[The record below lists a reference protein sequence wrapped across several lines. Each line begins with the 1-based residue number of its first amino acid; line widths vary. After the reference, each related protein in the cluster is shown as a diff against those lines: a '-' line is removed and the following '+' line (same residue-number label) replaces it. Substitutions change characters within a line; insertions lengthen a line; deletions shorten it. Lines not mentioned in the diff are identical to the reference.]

1 MIAPARMRV
10 TGLGVITPGANRP
23 DRALGPRLAPIPG
36 WFEVAEALPGRGYR
50 RLPAG
55 CLHLLAAARAA
66 ALDTGPWF
74 TEVPAHRRAAVVG
87 TNNAGAA
94 LIEEFDRTIID
105 LGAAE
110 LPPARVPYMAMSMFA
125 ARLAPEHLLRGFDLT
140 TNSPAVAGLDALQS
154 AARALAAG
162 RASVVLAGAV
172 EEPPS
177 AAQQAGARSGAV
189 PADIGAAV
197 VVCEPEE
204 TPTGGAGVYG
214 YCSTYSAFL
223 PDPDS
228 ARAVLEVLWEQ
239 LAQDGAAPH
248 HIDTV
253 LDDSA
258 IGAAVAA
265 RLTELAPDGE
275 ITTVPAATGGGC
287 LTPVR
292 RVVGRLGTAGGLA
305 DRVAVVAA
313 SAHGHLS
320 ITDITPYTGP
330 PRSTDNTNSTN
341 STDNTDGTD
350 STRKTHGT
358 PPATTKGHRP

>member
-1 MIAPARMRV
+1 MTAPARMRV
-10 TGLGVITPGANRP
+10 TGLGVIAPGVDRP
-23 DRALGPRLAPIPG
+23 DGALGPRLAARPG
-36 WFEVAEALPGRGYR
+36 WFEVAQALPGRGYR

-66 ALDTGPWF
+66 SLDTGPWF

-172 EEPPS
+172 EEPPP
-177 AAQQAGARSGAV
+177 AAQRSSARSGAA

-197 VVCEPEE
+197 LVCEPEE
-204 TPTGGAGVYG
+204 ALAGGAGVYG

-223 PDPDS
+223 PGPDS
-228 ARAVLEVLWEQ
+228 ARAVLEALWRQ
-239 LAQDGAAPH
+239 LAHDGPPPH

-265 RLTELAPDGE
+265 RLAELAPDGE
-275 ITTVPAATGGGC
+275 ITAVPAAIGGGC

-292 RVVGRLGTAGGLA
+292 RVVGRLGTPGGLT
-305 DRVAVVAA
+305 DRLAVVAA

-320 ITDITPYTGP
+320 ITDITPYTG
-330 PRSTDNTNSTN
+330 RTRNTP
-341 STDNTDGTD
+341 GAPGP
-350 STRKTHGT
+350 HGT
-358 PPATTKGHRP
+358 

>member
-1 MIAPARMRV
+1 
-10 TGLGVITPGANRP
+10 
-23 DRALGPRLAPIPG
+23 
-36 WFEVAEALPGRGYR
+36 
-50 RLPAG
+50 
-55 CLHLLAAARAA
+55 
-66 ALDTGPWF
+66 
-74 TEVPAHRRAAVVG
+74 
-87 TNNAGAA
+87 
-94 LIEEFDRTIID
+94 
-105 LGAAE
+105 
-110 LPPARVPYMAMSMFA
+110 MSMFA

-177 AAQQAGARSGAV
+177 AAQRAGARSGAV

-197 VVCEPEE
+197 LVCEPEE
-204 TPTGGAGVYG
+204 APTGGARVYG

-223 PDPDS
+223 PGPDS
-228 ARAVLEVLWEQ
+228 ARAVLEALWEQ
-239 LAQDGAAPH
+239 LAHDGVPPDRV
-248 HIDTV
+248 DTV

-265 RLTELAPDGE
+265 RLAALAPDGE
-275 ITTVPAATGGGC
+275 ITAVPAATGGGC

-292 RVVGRLGTAGGLA
+292 RVLGRLGTPGGLA

-330 PRSTDNTNSTN
+330 TH
-341 STDNTDGTD
+341 GTHR
-350 STRKTHGT
+350 THRTQGTHGT
-358 PPATTKGHRP
+358 PAAEDRTTPATTKGHRP

>member
-1 MIAPARMRV
+1 MTAPARMRV
-10 TGLGVITPGANRP
+10 TGLGVIAPGVDRP
-23 DRALGPRLAPIPG
+23 DRALGPRSAPQPG
-36 WFEVAEALPGRGYR
+36 WFEVAAALPGRGYR

-66 ALDTGPWF
+66 VIDSGPRF
-74 TEVPAHRRAAVVG
+74 AEVPAHRRAAIVG

-110 LPPARVPYMAMSMFA
+110 LPPGRVPYMATSMFA

-177 AAQQAGARSGAV
+177 ATQRSGARFAAAPV
-189 PADIGAAV
+189 DIGAAV
-197 VVCEPEE
+197 LVCEPEE
-204 TPTGGAGVYG
+204 VPAGGAAGYG
-214 YCSTYSAFL
+214 CCSTYSAFV
-223 PDPDS
+223 PGAGAGADPDR
-228 ARAVLEVLWEQ
+228 ARAVLAGLWSR
-239 LAQDGAAPH
+239 LADDGPPRR
-248 HIDTV
+248 IDAV

-258 IGAAVAA
+258 LGAAVAA
-265 RLTELAPDGE
+265 WLPACAPDSE
-275 ITTVPAATGGGC
+275 ITAVPAAIGGGC

-292 RVVGRLGTAGGLA
+292 RVAGRLATPGGLT

-320 ITDITPYTGP
+320 ITDLTPAAAGP
-330 PRSTDNTNSTN
+330 GHR
-341 STDNTDGTD
+341 
-350 STRKTHGT
+350 T
-358 PPATTKGHRP
+358 PPVDDRTTPATTKGHRS

>member
-1 MIAPARMRV
+1 MSGPARMRV
-10 TGLGVITPGANRP
+10 TGLGMIAPGVDRP
-23 DRALGPRLAPIPG
+23 DRALGPRPVPAPG
-36 WFEVAEALPGRGYR
+36 WFRVADALPGRGYR

-55 CLHLLAAARAA
+55 CLYLLAAARAA
-66 ALDTGPWF
+66 AIDTGASF
-74 TEVPAHRRAAVVG
+74 TGTPADRRAAMVG

-110 LPPARVPYMAMSMFA
+110 LSPAHVPYMAMSMFA
-125 ARLAPEHLLRGFDLT
+125 ARLAPEHRLRGFDLT

-177 AAQQAGARSGAV
+177 PAQRSSTPTAFA
-189 PADIGAAV
+189 PADIGAAIL
-197 VVCEPEE
+197 VCEPEDA
-204 TPTGGAGVYG
+204 PVDGATVHG
-214 YCSTYSAFL
+214 YCATHSAFVPG
-223 PDPDS
+223 PDHV
-228 ARAVLEVLWEQ
+228 RTVLAALWRE
-239 LAQDGAAPH
+239 LVHDGPPPR
-248 HIDTV
+248 HIDAV

-265 RLTELAPDGE
+265 GLPEHARGGG
-275 ITTVPAATGGGC
+275 ITAVPAASGGGC

-292 RVVGRLGTAGGLA
+292 RVVGRLAAPDGRGERT
-305 DRVAVVAA
+305 AVVAA

-320 ITDITPYTGP
+320 VTLVTPAGDPGRRPLPVHTP
-330 PRSTDNTNSTN
+330 TTST
-341 STDNTDGTD
+341 
-350 STRKTHGT
+350 
-358 PPATTKGHRP
+358 TTKGHRP